1 MNIKRNNSISFGI
14 KVNKNLS
21 STLKKELKRDY
32 ADSLPLNAT
41 KHKYTILNKEL
52 EEKFQQISGWGED
65 SYELFETIDK
75 LRERRTIG
83 LRKGSRPNSSYLFK
97 PLGKNLLKCFLTL
110 KKSKVFEGILKLEEN
125 TAIINKN

>member
-1 MNIKRNNSISFGI
+1 MNIRKNNSISFGI

-32 ADSLPLNAT
+32 AESLPLNAT

-52 EEKFQQISGWGED
+52 EEKFQQISSWGED

-83 LRKGSRPNSSYLFK
+83 LRNKNNQTCSYLFK